1 MKIRT
6 KEQKTAFNQGA
17 RAVLSL
23 VIRRARSRRYGSPAW
38 LKWALDSDERYQKKP
53 GGIGRR

>member
-17 RAVLSL
+17 RAALSL
-23 VIRRARSRRYGSPAW
+23 VIRRARSKRYADAG
-38 LKWALDSDERYQKKP
+38 LLLWALTADKRYQAKP